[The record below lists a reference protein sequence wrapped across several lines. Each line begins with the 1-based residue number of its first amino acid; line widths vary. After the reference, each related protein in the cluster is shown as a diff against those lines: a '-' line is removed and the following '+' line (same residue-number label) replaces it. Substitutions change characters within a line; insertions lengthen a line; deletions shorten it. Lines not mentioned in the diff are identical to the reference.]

1 MIDNTFSSYGGFR
14 ENSNQRQRNTLEQ
27 QRPQPQIQKQ
37 SAMSRAIDMSNIVNS
52 NEEVDDNRLV
62 IGTNE
67 KRKDL
72 YIPESSRYLNS
83 LVLGL
88 KGTGKT
94 SEVLPMFVSQDLKNK
109 KAGATIIVTKKEM
122 AYSLY
127 ALAKKNKR
135 KVKLLKPSVSNEI
148 SNKLLW
154 QTAYSYDY
162 INEFIINYKNAIKK
176 KEIVIID
183 MEILKYKSEGLR
195 AVAML
200 LLQLQ
205 LDIQETDIT
214 QKTPHYLYID
224 DAQYYLPFLEHL
236 LSFSDNYNLGI
247 TLFMQSRAQLIKN
260 GKDYSSIIDNN
271 VRTTLLLNSLSL
283 EDINFYS
290 ERFYEHK
297 NLSNFYNR
305 KLNSFIYE
313 TLDNTNKR
321 KCGIADFKLMSKD
334 DREEMETK
342 AKKHRTKL
350 LKEKRHEREKQLLKM
365 IQERQLAQSMEDEYD
380 YETSYEDTNEP
391 TSVNLE
397 DFDDDNNTPTA
408 KPINYDEY
416 DEIGEPKPFDLD
428 LIEEQEI
435 TIDDTAIEEYKEANK
450 VILNQDNEEP
460 AIVNKVISTKVK
472 NEEIKEIIFNEE
484 KETKRKVSSNIFN
497 KLNADID
504 YCDDSFDFQFD

>member
-1 MIDNTFSSYGGFR
+1 MIDKMYPSYGGFR
-14 ENSNQRQRNTLEQ
+14 DNIN
-27 QRPQPQIQKQ
+27 QKQ
-37 SAMSRAIDMSNIVNS
+37 SYPMGQNQQSQSSQYNKSVDLNAVN
-52 NEEVDDNRLV
+52 EVIDDNRLI
-62 IGTNE
+62 IGVNE
-67 KRKDL
+67 KKKDL

-94 SEVLPMFVSQDLKNK
+94 SEVLPMFILQDLKNK
-109 KAGATIIVTKKEM
+109 KAGATIILTKKEM
-122 AYSLY
+122 AYSVY
-127 ALAKKNKR
+127 ALAKKYKR
-135 KVKLLKPSVSNEI
+135 KVKLLKPSINNEI

-162 INEFIINYKNAIKK
+162 INEFIINYKEAIKK

-224 DAQYYLPFLEHL
+224 DAQYYLPFIEHL

-247 TLFMQSRAQLIKN
+247 TLFMQSRSQFIKN
-260 GKDYSSIIDNN
+260 GKDYTSIIDNN
-271 VRTTLLLNSLSL
+271 IRTTLLLNSLTVD
-283 EDINFYS
+283 DIKFYS
-290 ERFYEHK
+290 ERFYEHE

-313 TLDNTNKR
+313 TLDSTNKR
-321 KCGIADFKLMSKD
+321 KCGIADFKIMSEEERK
-334 DREEMETK
+334 EMETK
-342 AKKHRTKL
+342 AKKARTKL

-365 IQERQLAQSMEDEYD
+365 IQERQIAETKEENYD
-380 YETSYEDTNEP
+380 YNPQEYNEYNEDVEEINP
-391 TSVNLE
+391 VNIE
-397 DFDDDNNTPTA
+397 DSNIAQIN
-408 KPINYDEY
+408 PISDYDEY

-428 LIEEQEI
+428 SLEEQEI
-435 TIDDTAIEEYKEANK
+435 IIEDIEIEEYKEKNK
-450 VILNQDNEEP
+450 IIVNQDKVEP
-460 AIVNKVISTKVK
+460 AVVNKIISNKLK
-472 NEEIKEIIFNEE
+472 DDEIKEIIFTEE

>member
-1 MIDNTFSSYGGFR
+1 MIDKMYPSYGGFR
-14 ENSNQRQRNTLEQ
+14 DNIN
-27 QRPQPQIQKQ
+27 QKQ
-37 SAMSRAIDMSNIVNS
+37 SYPMGQNQQSQSSQYNKSVDLNAVN
-52 NEEVDDNRLV
+52 EVIDDNRLI
-62 IGTNE
+62 IGVNE
-67 KRKDL
+67 KKKDL

-94 SEVLPMFVSQDLKNK
+94 SEVLPMFILQDLKNK
-109 KAGATIIVTKKEM
+109 KAGATIILTKKEM
-122 AYSLY
+122 AYSVY
-127 ALAKKNKR
+127 ALAKKYKR
-135 KVKLLKPSVSNEI
+135 KVKLLKPSINNEI

-162 INEFIINYKNAIKK
+162 INEFIINYKEAIKK

-224 DAQYYLPFLEHL
+224 DAQYYLPFIEHL

-247 TLFMQSRAQLIKN
+247 TLFMQSRSQFIKN
-260 GKDYSSIIDNN
+260 GKDYTSIIDNN
-271 VRTTLLLNSLSL
+271 IRTTLLLNSLTVD
-283 EDINFYS
+283 DIKFYS

-313 TLDNTNKR
+313 TLDSTNKR
-321 KCGIADFKLMSKD
+321 KCGIADFKIMSEEERK
-334 DREEMETK
+334 EMETK
-342 AKKHRTKL
+342 AKKARTKL

-365 IQERQLAQSMEDEYD
+365 IQERQIAETKEENYD
-380 YETSYEDTNEP
+380 YNPQEYNEYNEDVEEINP
-391 TSVNLE
+391 VNIE
-397 DFDDDNNTPTA
+397 DSNIAQIN
-408 KPINYDEY
+408 PISDYDEY

-428 LIEEQEI
+428 SLEEQEI
-435 TIDDTAIEEYKEANK
+435 IIEDIEIEEYKEKNK
-450 VILNQDNEEP
+450 IIVNQDKVEP
-460 AIVNKVISTKVK
+460 AVVNKIISNKLK
-472 NEEIKEIIFNEE
+472 DDEIKEIIFTEE

>member
-1 MIDNTFSSYGGFR
+1 MIDKMYPSYGGFR
-14 ENSNQRQRNTLEQ
+14 DNIS
-27 QRPQPQIQKQ
+27 QKQ
-37 SAMSRAIDMSNIVNS
+37 SYPMEQSKQSQSPQYNKSVDLNAVN
-52 NEEVDDNRLV
+52 EVIDDNRLI
-62 IGTNE
+62 IGVNE

-122 AYSLY
+122 AYSIY
-127 ALAKKNKR
+127 ALAKKYKR
-135 KVKLLKPSVSNEI
+135 KVKLLKPSINNEI

-162 INEFIINYKNAIKK
+162 INEFIINYKEAIKK

-224 DAQYYLPFLEHL
+224 DAQYYLPFIEHL

-247 TLFMQSRAQLIKN
+247 TLFMQSRGQLIKN
-260 GKDYSSIIDNN
+260 GKDYTSIIDNN
-271 VRTTLLLNSLSL
+271 IRTTLLLNSLTV
-283 EDINFYS
+283 EDIRFYS

-313 TLDNTNKR
+313 TLDTTNKR
-321 KCGIADFKLMSKD
+321 KCGMADFKIMSEEERKD
-334 DREEMETK
+334 MESK
-342 AKKHRTKL
+342 AKKARTKL

-365 IQERQLAQSMEDEYD
+365 IQERQFAETEEENYEYNPQD
-380 YETSYEDTNEP
+380 YIENVEEINSVDIEDTN
-391 TSVNLE
+391 
-397 DFDDDNNTPTA
+397 TPRIS
-408 KPINYDEY
+408 PISDYDEY

-428 LIEEQEI
+428 SLEEQEI
-435 TIDDTAIEEYKEANK
+435 IIDDTEIEEYKENNK
-450 VILNQDNEEP
+450 IIVNQDNVEP
-460 AIVNKVISTKVK
+460 AVVNKIISNKLK
-472 NEEIKEIIFNEE
+472 DDEIKEIIFTEE

-497 KLNADID
+497 KLNSDID

>member
-1 MIDNTFSSYGGFR
+1 MIDKMYPSYGGFR
-14 ENSNQRQRNTLEQ
+14 DNIN
-27 QRPQPQIQKQ
+27 QKQ
-37 SAMSRAIDMSNIVNS
+37 SYPMGQNQQSQSSQYNKSVDLNAVN
-52 NEEVDDNRLV
+52 EVIDDNRLI
-62 IGTNE
+62 IGVNE
-67 KRKDL
+67 KKKDL

-94 SEVLPMFVSQDLKNK
+94 SEVLPMFILQDLKNK
-109 KAGATIIVTKKEM
+109 KAGATIILTKKEM
-122 AYSLY
+122 AYSVY
-127 ALAKKNKR
+127 ALAKKYKR
-135 KVKLLKPSVSNEI
+135 KVKLLKPSINNEI

-162 INEFIINYKNAIKK
+162 INEFIINYKEAIKK

-224 DAQYYLPFLEHL
+224 DAQYYLPFIEHL

-247 TLFMQSRAQLIKN
+247 TLFMQSRSQFIKN
-260 GKDYSSIIDNN
+260 GKDYTSIIDNN
-271 VRTTLLLNSLSL
+271 IRTTLLLNSLTVD
-283 EDINFYS
+283 DIKFYS

-313 TLDNTNKR
+313 TLDSTNKR
-321 KCGIADFKLMSKD
+321 KCGIADFKIMSEEERK
-334 DREEMETK
+334 EMETK
-342 AKKHRTKL
+342 AKKARTKL

-365 IQERQLAQSMEDEYD
+365 IQERQIAETKEENYD
-380 YETSYEDTNEP
+380 YNPQEYNEYNEDVEENNP
-391 TSVNLE
+391 VNIE
-397 DFDDDNNTPTA
+397 DSNIAQIN
-408 KPINYDEY
+408 PISDYDEY

-428 LIEEQEI
+428 SLEEQEI
-435 TIDDTAIEEYKEANK
+435 IIEDIEIEEYKEKNK
-450 VILNQDNEEP
+450 IIVNQDKVEP
-460 AIVNKVISTKVK
+460 AVVNKIISNKLK
-472 NEEIKEIIFNEE
+472 DDEIKEIIFTEE